1 MPTPRKRPLP
11 PAPISPFFPV
21 SIPYLLVLCRSAAR
35 MNQFLA
41 DQEELVKVG
50 NTQGRKFHYPGDVM
64 AWKDRQQGCHLL
76 ILERLDDPI
85 FFREEV
91 GRVKLFF
98 RNTIVH
104 ISS

>member
-1 MPTPRKRPLP
+1 
-11 PAPISPFFPV
+11 
-21 SIPYLLVLCRSAAR
+21 

-41 DQEELVKVG
+41 DSLELIEKG
-50 NTQGRKFHYPGDVM
+50 GTQLRKFHYPDDVM
-64 AWKDRQQGCHLL
+64 AWKDRQEDCHLL
-76 ILERLDDPI
+76 VLECLDDPI

-104 ISS
+104 IPS